1 MARPTRQQRRAR
13 RTERSESSLAAQ
25 TRASR
30 QSSTLRTQKAD
41 SGQKNARERRRP
53 FGFISRPFGFISD
66 SVGELKK
73 VEWPG
78 RQQVVQGTVVV
89 LLACAIVGG
98 YLAIADIAF
107 KHLVQDVLLG

>member
-13 RTERSESSLAAQ
+13 RSERSESSLSEQ

-30 QSSTLRTQKAD
+30 QSSTLRAQKLGSEPKA
-41 SGQKNARERRRP
+41 ERRRR
-53 FGFISRPFGFISD
+53 FRFLGE

-78 RQQVVQGTVVV
+78 RQQLVQGTVVV
-89 LLACAIVGG
+89 IIACAIVGG

-107 KHLVQDVLLG
+107 KHLVQGVLLGK

>member
-30 QSSTLRTQKAD
+30 QASSLRAQKVD
-41 SGQKNARERRRP
+41 TGRKNERERRRP
-53 FGFISRPFGFISD
+53 FHFIGESW
-66 SVGELKK
+66 GELKK

-89 LLACAIVGG
+89 IVACAIVGG
-98 YLAIADIAF
+98 YLAIADLAF
-107 KHLVQDVLLG
+107 KHLVQDILLG

>member
-13 RTERSESSLAAQ
+13 RTESSLAEQ

-30 QSSTLRTQKAD
+30 QASSLRTQK
-41 SGQKNARERRRP
+41 SETGQKSERRR
-53 FGFISRPFGFISD
+53 FGFFGFFGF
-66 SVGELKK
+66 VGESAAELKK

-78 RQQVVQGTVVV
+78 RQQLVQGTVVV
-89 LLACAIVGG
+89 IIACAIVGG

>member
-30 QSSTLRTQKAD
+30 QSSTLRAQKVD
-41 SGQKNARERRRP
+41 VGKKNVRERHRP
-53 FGFISRPFGFISD
+53 FRPFHFISD
-66 SVGELKK
+66 SAAELKK

-89 LLACAIVGG
+89 LIACAIVGG
-98 YLAIADIAF
+98 YLAIADLAF
-107 KHLVQDVLLG
+107 KHLVQNVLLG

>member
-13 RTERSESSLAAQ
+13 RERSESSLAEQ

-30 QSSTLRTQKAD
+30 TSSTLRTQKQGSEPKAERPRRFHFL
-41 SGQKNARERRRP
+41 RE
-53 FGFISRPFGFISD
+53 

-78 RQQVVQGTVVV
+78 RQQLVQGTIVVII
-89 LLACAIVGG
+89 ACAIVGG
-98 YLAIADIAF
+98 YLAICDVAF
-107 KHLVQDVLLG
+107 KRLVQNVLLG

>member
-13 RTERSESSLAAQ
+13 RGESSESSLAEQ

-30 QSSTLRTQKAD
+30 QSSTLRTQKPGNEPKA
-41 SGQKNARERRRP
+41 ERRRR
-53 FGFISRPFGFISD
+53 FRFIGE

-78 RQQVVQGTVVV
+78 RQQLVQGTVVV
-89 LLACAIVGG
+89 IIACAIVGG
-98 YLAIADIAF
+98 YLAICDQAF
-107 KHLVQDVLLG
+107 KHLVKSVLIG

>member
-13 RTERSESSLAAQ
+13 RAERSESSLAEQ

-30 QSSTLRTQKAD
+30 QSSTLRAQKPEIA
-41 SGQKNARERRRP
+41 QKGERRR
-53 FGFISRPFGFISD
+53 FGFIHFIGE
-66 SVGELKK
+66 SVAELKK

-78 RQQVVQGTVVV
+78 RQQLIQGTVVV
-89 LLACAIVGG
+89 IIACAIVGG

-107 KHLVQDVLLG
+107 KHLVQNVLLG